1 MRSVANRHIYT
12 TWQRLVTTGWWIRW
26 DYIPNTGFGL
36 GSALGMGESFRVA
49 GPVNSASLV
58 FIMLEIVQFRSNL
71 ERCTGQE
78 RVLFRI
84 NKLTDYA
91 TMVLSAMA
99 GHDDQ
104 IHSAQ
109 QLAADCHLETPTTSK
124 VLKLL
129 AAAGLVESF
138 RGAQGGYR
146 LARSGA
152 EISVADVLRAVEG
165 PIGITEC
172 AAEPGLCS
180 HESVC
185 NLRGNWRRIAFAVE
199 QALEE
204 VSVADMARPLTAAQA
219 MNLRFEPLEPT
230 HE

>member
-1 MRSVANRHIYT
+1 M
-12 TWQRLVTTGWWIRW
+12 
-26 DYIPNTGFGL
+26 
-36 GSALGMGESFRVA
+36 
-49 GPVNSASLV
+49 
-58 FIMLEIVQFRSNL
+58 
-71 ERCTGQE
+71 
-78 RVLFRI
+78 FRI

-99 GHDDQ
+99 EDDHR

-146 LARSGA
+146 LARPGA

-204 VSVADMARPLTAAQA
+204 VSVADMARPLMADQSMT
-219 MNLRFEPLEPT
+219 LRLEPLEQT
-230 HE
+230 DE

>member
-1 MRSVANRHIYT
+1 M
-12 TWQRLVTTGWWIRW
+12 
-26 DYIPNTGFGL
+26 
-36 GSALGMGESFRVA
+36 
-49 GPVNSASLV
+49 
-58 FIMLEIVQFRSNL
+58 
-71 ERCTGQE
+71 
-78 RVLFRI
+78 FRI

-91 TMVLSAMA
+91 TMVLSAMTECDA
-99 GHDDQ
+99 D

-109 QLAADCHLETPTTSK
+109 QLAADCHLETPTASK

-129 AAAGLVESF
+129 ASAGLVESF

-146 LARSGA
+146 LARPGS

-199 QALEE
+199 ETLEQ
-204 VSVADMARPLTAAQA
+204 VSVADMARPLTPDCE
-219 MNLRFEPLEPT
+219 MNLRLEPLERT